1 MIVSVARDLG
11 DRDVQDDVEEAAL
24 FETKND
30 PKLQTG
36 VSGFPLI
43 SLLPH
48 LMSLVNCLS
57 YTKGSQK

>member
-11 DRDVQDDVEEAAL
+11 DRDVQDDVEEPAL

-48 LMSLVNCLS
+48 FNAAR
-57 YTKGSQK
+57 

>member
-1 MIVSVARDLG
+1 MIVSVARDLA

-36 VSGFPLI
+36 VSDFPLI

-48 LMSLVNCLS
+48 FNAAR
-57 YTKGSQK
+57 